1 MQAAGQ
7 GKVSKELLIMK
18 RRVEQNWGF
27 IVCEAYLEVHPNV
40 VRQCVCD
47 NVENNAEASQTIGR
61 MVYLFLEHNSGDYGL
76 RTAVQ
81 DQA

>member
-7 GKVSKELLIMK
+7 GSKRVADNQTKSWAELRFCCL
-18 RRVEQNWGF
+18 RHAEQTWKST
-27 IVCEAYLEVHPNV
+27 V

-47 NVENNAEASQTIGR
+47 NVENNAEASQTIGH
-61 MVYLFLEHNSGDYGL
+61 MVYLFLEHNSGGYGL